1 MNLVYG
7 LMVATLLAAT
17 TSSLSIT
24 PAHAKA
30 YCVYSAED
38 ISGNRV
44 AAAGTHRKKMSTACD
59 RARRQCNRQLK
70 RKRNRGEFGR
80 SKGASTS
87 CVRIAAQHK

>member
-1 MNLVYG
+1 MTRTHT
-7 LMVATLLAAT
+7 VAVAALIAAAMLSQAS
-17 TSSLSIT
+17 TSAS
-24 PAHAKA
+24 AKA

-44 AAAGTHRKKMSTACD
+44 AAAGTHRKKMSAACN

-70 RKRNRGEFGR
+70 RKRSRGEFGR

-87 CVRIAAQHK
+87 CVRIAAEHK